1 MLKSLRLT
9 MLGLLAMVSSL
20 SFADTTVT
28 FTAGTDKGTQT
39 NAGVA
44 GDKVSKDGITIETT
58 SGNSAFAAAQYR
70 FAKGSVTTF
79 SSTVGN
85 ITKVEFTCT
94 VEGTKQYGPGC
105 FTNPSTG
112 SYTFSGNK
120 GTWTGEAASFT
131 LTASSNQVR
140 ATNIVVTVG
149 NGGDTPTPTPTEV
162 TEVANIA
169 AFNALAE
176 GTEAKLKLTNAQV
189 LYSWTSNAGNNS
201 TYIKDATGALLLY
214 KSGLTLTADQIVNGK
229 VVLQRTAYNNMIQGT
244 EVSGK
249 TNADSLTITAGTAV
263 VPTEITIAQ
272 ASSNVANLVT
282 IKNVKIISK
291 VSGQYTNY
299 YAISGTDTIQV
310 YNKFHLEN
318 ANIAEL
324 NSANVTGIIEK
335 YRTYYEICPTTAL
348 NGEGGDT
355 PTPTVDAKNLPYEE
369 TFAEG
374 QGDFTITEKVNADN
388 LSDVWSWDSGN
399 KYMKANAYK
408 SAKAHD
414 YVGYLVSPL
423 LNLTSA
429 KKPQLTFEHAGRF
442 FHSDKD
448 EATLWVITENGDTTQ
463 VAINHYFTNK
473 DWTMVKDT
481 VNLSS
486 FIGKNVK
493 IAFRYS
499 ASAANGKDAGTW
511 EIKNFK
517 VADTASGGTVTPA
530 DTVKAA
536 NIAAFLAL
544 AENTNAQLQLTD
556 AQVLYTWTSNGGNN
570 STFVRDASGALL
582 LYNAGLDLSTNQI
595 VNGKVMLNRSQY
607 NKMPQ
612 AKAISGSTT
621 KEGLTIT
628 DGSEAAP
635 VEITPAEAANNVANL
650 VLLKGVTIKAN
661 SSRYYAFAGNDSVQL
676 FNGFYIENI
685 NIKATDQGEVATVKG
700 IVERYNSTYEVYP
713 IEITTVSTGI
723 NEINAKEA
731 LKDAPVYNL
740 AGQRVDKNYRG
751 VVIINGKKYL
761 NK

>member
-1 MLKSLRLT
+1 
-9 MLGLLAMVSSL
+9 MLGLLAMVSGL
-20 SFADTTVT
+20 AFADTTVT
-28 FTAGTDKGTQT
+28 FTAGSDKGTQT
-39 NAGVA
+39 DAGKA
-44 GDKVSKDGITIETT
+44 GDKVTKDGITIETT

-70 FAKGSVTTF
+70 FAKSSVTTF

-85 ITKVEFTCT
+85 ITKVEFTCSAS
-94 VEGTKQYGPGC
+94 GTAKYGPGC
-105 FTNPSTG
+105 FTSPSTG
-112 SYTFSGNK
+112 SYTFSGTK
-120 GTWTGEAASFT
+120 GTWTGETASFT

-140 ATNIVVTVG
+140 ATKIVVTVG

-176 GTEAKLKLTNAQV
+176 GTDAKLKLTNAQV

-214 KSGLTLTADQIVNGK
+214 KSGLTLTASQVVNGK
-229 VVLQRTAYNNMIQGT
+229 VVLQRTAYNEMIQGT

-249 TNADSLTITAGTAV
+249 TNADSLTITDGTAV

-272 ASSNVANLVT
+272 ASSNVANLVS

-291 VSGQYTNY
+291 LSGQYTNY

-318 ANIAEL
+318 ANLDEL
-324 NSANVTGIIEK
+324 NNANITGIIEK
-335 YRTYYEICPTTAL
+335 YRNNYEICPTIAID
-348 NGEGGDT
+348 GEGGDT
-355 PTPTVDAKNLPYEE
+355 PTTNAKNLPYEE
-369 TFAEG
+369 TFAES
-374 QGDFTITEKVNADN
+374 QGEFTITERVNADN
-388 LSDVWSWDSGN
+388 IPNVWSWDSRN

-408 SAKAHD
+408 NAKAHD

-429 KKPQLTFEHAGRF
+429 KNPQLRFEHTGRY
-442 FHSDKD
+442 FHSVND
-448 EATLWVITENGDTTQ
+448 EATLWIITENGDTTQ
-463 VAINHYFTNK
+463 VAINKYFTNK
-473 DWTMVKDT
+473 DWVLVADT
-481 VNLSS
+481 VKLTS
-486 FIGKNVK
+486 FVGKNVK

-511 EIKNFK
+511 EIKNLRVF
-517 VADTASGGTVTPA
+517 DTTSGGTVTPA

-536 NIAAFLAL
+536 NIAAFIAL

-582 LYNAGLDLSTNQI
+582 LYNAGLDLTANQI

-612 AKAISGSTT
+612 AKAINGTTT
-621 KEGLTIT
+621 KDGLTIT
-628 DGSEAAP
+628 EGSEAVAT
-635 VEITPAEAANNVANL
+635 EITTAEAANNVANL
-650 VLLKGVTIKAN
+650 VVLRGVTIKAN
-661 SSRYYAFAGNDSVQL
+661 GSRYYAFAGNDSVQL
-676 FNGFYIENI
+676 YNGFHIENL
-685 NIKATDQGEVATVKG
+685 NIKATAEGEIAIIKG
-700 IVERYNSTYEVYP
+700 IVYQYNSTYEVYP
-713 IEITTVSTGI
+713 IEISTVSTGI
-723 NEINAKEA
+723 KEINGKET
-731 LKDAPVYNL
+731 LKDAPVYNI
-740 AGQRVDKNYRG
+740 AGQRVSKNYRG